1 MKKRGFTLIELLVVI
16 AIIAILAAILLPAL
30 ARAREAARRASCI
43 NNVKQIGLAIYMY
56 AQDNKEF
63 LPAMQSNQH
72 PAWATIYSA
81 STYGGSVVPGCDW
94 HNLIVPTYIKNGMA
108 TYCPSTGHDGIYGA
122 DCYAEM
128 HIRAPNF
135 DTTIRTYREVNAM
148 TMFMADY
155 SYYGDNNACAM
166 QTGSRILTAGDLPT
180 LRIASDNLQATYN
193 GYSTE
198 NGWALFQVWHNQAEP
213 GATPATN
220 YSPAAKYRN
229 NNIYGMVPGGIA
241 NGKGACYNNHRAKE
255 TRTGN
260 VSRWA
265 AAWHTLFLDGHVEPM
280 TPGQVKY
287 ITGSAYDYQGCCCWW
302 YY

>member
-16 AIIAILAAILLPAL
+16 AIIAILASILLPAL

-63 LPAMQSNQH
+63 LPAMQSHQD
-72 PAWATIYSA
+72 PAWYTFQTAATS
-81 STYGGSVVPGCDW
+81 GPEVRPPCDW
-94 HNLIVPTYIKNGMA
+94 HNLIVPTYIKNGMS

-122 DCYAEM
+122 DMYAQM

-135 DTTIRTYREVNAM
+135 DTTIKSTYQWNM
-148 TMFMADY
+148 YMADY
-155 SYYGDNNACAM
+155 SYYGDNDACAM

-180 LRIASDNLQATYN
+180 LRIASDNLQAGNWTT
-193 GYSTE
+193 GIWTST
-198 NGWALFQVWHNQAEP
+198 GWGLFQMWHGTGGTGAPPRANQ
-213 GATPATN
+213 
-220 YSPAAKYRN
+220 KYAN
-229 NNIYGMVPGGIA
+229 GNIYGVVPGSIA
-241 NGKGACYNNHRAKE
+241 NGKGANYNNHRAKE

-260 VSRWA
+260 VLRWA

-287 ITGSAYDYQGCCCWW
+287 ITGSAYDYQECCCWW
-302 YY
+302 FY

>member
-30 ARAREAARRASCI
+30 ARARESARRASCI

-56 AQDNKEF
+56 SQDNKEF
-63 LPAMQSNQH
+63 LPAMQSHQ
-72 PAWATIYSA
+72 ASGWVSFYSA
-81 STYGGSVVPGCDW
+81 SSSGPEVRPPCDW
-94 HNLIVPTYIKNGMA
+94 HNLLVPTYIKNGMS
-108 TYCPSTGHDGIYGA
+108 TYCPSTGHDGVYGA

-135 DTTIRTYREVNAM
+135 DTTIRSYGAAYGM
-148 TMFMADY
+148 SMYMADY
-155 SYYGDNNACAM
+155 SYYGDNDACAM

-180 LRIASDNLQATYN
+180 LRIASDNLQAGNWTT
-193 GYSTE
+193 GVFTAT
-198 NGWALFQVWHNQAEP
+198 GWGLFQMWH
-213 GATPATN
+213 GTGGTPPIPRGGWTYCN
-220 YSPAAKYRN
+220 G
-229 NNIYGMVPGGIA
+229 NIYGIGASGQLQ
-241 NGKGACYNNHRAKE
+241 NGKGANYNNHRAKE

-260 VSRWA
+260 VRRWA

-287 ITGSAYDYQGCCCWW
+287 ATPT
-302 YY
+302 